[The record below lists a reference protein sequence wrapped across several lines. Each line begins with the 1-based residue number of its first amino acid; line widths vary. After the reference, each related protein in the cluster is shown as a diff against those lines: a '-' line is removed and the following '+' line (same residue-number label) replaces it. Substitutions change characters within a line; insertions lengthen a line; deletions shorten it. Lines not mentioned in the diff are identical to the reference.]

1 MFGIL
6 ARSALVALS
15 LALGACQT
23 PPKTPAALP
32 MAATPVMPSAP
43 TGSIYQ
49 SNFDVRFFEDR
60 KARRIGD
67 VLTVQLLEQTA
78 ASNTAG
84 SSINKE
90 SKVDLPAPTV
100 FDNLLDGL
108 RTDIKFGRDF
118 GGSGEHE
125 QSNRLSGELTV
136 VVVDVR
142 PNGNLVVSGRKR
154 ITLNQ
159 GDEYVSLIGEVRPDD
174 VAPDNTIPSSR
185 VAHAEISYSGS
196 GAVADASVVG
206 WLGRFFTSP
215 YFPF

>member
-1 MFGIL
+1 ML
-6 ARSALVALS
+6 AAVLG
-15 LALGACQT
+15 LAACQSA
-23 PPKTPAALP
+23 PKAPDLP
-32 MAATPVMPSAP
+32 VGVAPQMPTTP

-49 SNFDVRFFEDR
+49 ANFDIRYFEDR

-67 VLTVQLLEQTA
+67 VLTVQLAEQTA
-78 ASNTAG
+78 ASNSAG
-84 SSINKE
+84 SSVSKE
-90 SKVDLPAPTV
+90 SQVDLPAPTI
-100 FDNLLDGL
+100 FNNLLDDL
-108 RTDIKFGRDF
+108 QTDIQFGREF

-159 GDEYVSLIGEVRPDD
+159 GDEYVSLVGEVRPDD
-174 VAPDNTIPSSR
+174 VSPDNTIPSSR
-185 VAHAEISYSGS
+185 VAHAEISYSGT

-206 WLGRFFTSP
+206 WLGRFFNSP